1 MRWRQCGKT
10 GEFVPI
16 DEGARLHGNRSAS
29 IHGDI
34 TPFVSPVDGS
44 VVSDR
49 HQLREHNLR
58 NNVVNSHEFGTQHWD
73 EKRKERD
80 RFYTGQHTR
89 AESFARK
96 QEIYNTMIRA
106 EREG

>member
-10 GEFVPI
+10 GEFIPI
-16 DEGARLHGNRSAS
+16 DESARREGVLGG

-34 TPFVSPVDGS
+34 ESFVSPVDGS
-44 VVSDR
+44 IISDR
-49 HQLREHNLR
+49 KQLREHNKR
-58 NNVVNSHEFGTQHWD
+58 NNVVNSDEFGTQHWD

-89 AESFARK
+89 AESLVRK
-96 QEIYNTMIRA
+96 QEIYETIIRA

>member
-1 MRWRQCGKT
+1 MRWRQCAKT
-10 GEFVPI
+10 GEMIPI
-16 DEGARLHGNRSAS
+16 DESAKRMGMGAA
-29 IHGDI
+29 IHGDV

-44 VVSDR
+44 IISDR
-49 HQLREHNLR
+49 RQLREHNLR
-58 NNVVNSHEFGTQHWD
+58 NNVVNSDEFGTQHWD

-89 AESFARK
+89 AESLVRK
-96 QEIYNTMIRA
+96 QQIYETIIRA